1 MLRTLVALFAL
12 SCALSVHA
20 HEFWVTPDRFHLPQP
35 GSATLSLAVGQAFVG
50 ERVGFSRPLLA
61 RFQHIRTGERADLR
75 ARVPPDAVAPTWRVD
90 FARPGTHLIAI
101 TTEPSEIVLPPEKF
115 NEYLRTEGLEAV
127 LQERARTGRS
137 ETAGRERYRR
147 NIKTLVQVGAR
158 GDATFAAQTGQR
170 LEILPRSDPTRA
182 RSGDPLAFTLLFDAR
197 PLPHALVKFWHHQ
210 GNQVEVL
217 SATTDRDGHVAFTPT
232 EPGTWMASVVHMI
245 PVTDSPAHD
254 WDSFWGNLT
263 FALRE

>member
-1 MLRTLVALFAL
+1 MLRTLVALLAL
-12 SCALSVHA
+12 SCALSVRA
-20 HEFWVTPDRFHLPQP
+20 HEFWVMPDRFQLPGP
-35 GSATLSLAVGQAFVG
+35 GSAMLSLAVGQAFTG

-61 RFQHIRTGERADLR
+61 RFQHIRAGERADLR
-75 ARVPPDAVAPTWRVD
+75 ARVPPDAAVASWRVE

-101 TTEPSEIVLPPEKF
+101 TTEPSEIVLPAEKF
-115 NEYLRTEGLEAV
+115 NEYLRSEGLQAV

-147 NIKTLVQVGAR
+147 DIKTLVQVGGR
-158 GDATFAAQTGQR
+158 GDATYAARTGQR
-170 LEILPRSDPTRA
+170 LEILPRSDPARA
-182 RSGDPLAFTLLFDAR
+182 RSGEPLAFTLLFDAR
-197 PLPHALVKFWHHQ
+197 PLPQALVKFWHRR
-210 GNQVEVL
+210 GSQVEVL
-217 SATTDRDGHVAFTPT
+217 SATTDRDGQVAFTPS
-232 EPGTWMASVVHMI
+232 EPGTWMASVVHMV